1 MRRSDLA
8 PEVMWEVAEG
18 KASVLE
24 DWGDREGGGGSCAEG
39 SSLKPWGWQHLQVV
53 GREGW
58 GRQQREA

>member
-24 DWGDREGGGGSCAEG
+24 DWGDREGGGGSCT
-39 SSLKPWGWQHLQVV
+39 
-53 GREGW
+53 
-58 GRQQREA
+58 